1 MTQHKMH
8 IDYLADHPGFIPT
21 LAHWHHEQWKHLNP
35 GGSVEERIAQLQ
47 AHLGTPRM
55 SWGQGQIPTTFVAVS
70 LPDGPGSEMDRV
82 EVLGSASLIA
92 HDMDTHPELS
102 PWLASVFVAPEHRGQ
117 GLGTA
122 LVRRVI
128 QEAETVGVAQL
139 YLFTTPDKHGFYARL
154 GWSLIE
160 RTRYRGYQQIVM
172 ALQIDHPQ
180 GHESVR

>member
-1 MTQHKMH
+1 MH

-21 LAHWHHEQWKHLNP
+21 LARWHHEQWKHLDP
-35 GGSVEERIAQLQ
+35 GGSVEQRIAQLQ
-47 AHLGTPRM
+47 AHLRKR
-55 SWGQGQIPTTFVAVS
+55 QIPTTFVAVS
-70 LPDGPGSEMDRV
+70 LSDGPGSERDRV

-102 PWLASVFVAPEHRGQ
+102 PWLASVFVAPEQRGQ
-117 GLGTA
+117 GIGTA

-128 QEAETVGVAQL
+128 QEAEALGVAQL

-172 ALQIDHPQ
+172 VLA
-180 GHESVR
+180 